1 MADYK
6 DLVGG
11 ILNRARDA
19 AQDAGITG
27 VIEKGAQRAKSFGN
41 ATKLTLDLGRDHREL
56 ERVFAES
63 GKLCYEQASGLGEGA
78 FAPLFAQA
86 TALREAIAVKE
97 AEIEAY
103 KAGAQQADPAA
114 AAAAAEAE
122 KALDGRIDDF
132 EAIVN
137 QTENDGSA
145 L

>member
-56 ERVFAES
+56 ERVFAEI

-86 TALREAIAVKE
+86 TALREAIAAKE

-103 KAGAQQADPAA
+103 KAGSQQA
-114 AAAAAEAE
+114 E
-122 KALDGRIDDF
+122 KTLDGRIDDF